1 MDSFRVSTKHFFY
14 LTVFCRS
21 ILDPY
26 DSRSRGIH
34 SFFFYSH
41 LPQSEPFTWK
51 GGKTTGHS
59 LDSGTVHLLAV
70 PVGRVSSSS
79 SADESALSP
88 AVDGVSIRAPMAD
101 RAPLGCL
108 CALHAV
114 LQTCPSLPRHPSSP
128 TPSPLLLG
136 IHPMTKFFQSLK
148 RKKDRWN
155 GSMTAHGVVSWR
167 STFSAVRRFLLDLSV
182 SSFVVVVVVNKH
194 SLQLL
199 LRLQESN
206 YCILLASTVSD

>member
-1 MDSFRVSTKHFFY
+1 M
-14 LTVFCRS
+14 
-21 ILDPY
+21 DPY

-34 SFFFYSH
+34 SFFFI
-41 LPQSEPFTWK
+41 PIFRNQSPSPGRGE
-51 GGKTTGHS
+51 KTTGHS

-70 PVGRVSSSS
+70 PVGSVSSSS

-167 STFSAVRRFLLDLSV
+167 PSAVRRFLLDLSV
-182 SSFVVVVVVNKH
+182 SCFVVVNKH
-194 SLQLL
+194 SLELL
-199 LRLQESN
+199 HTAAASRGGSRAESEAQARSFICSK
-206 YCILLASTVSD
+206 Y